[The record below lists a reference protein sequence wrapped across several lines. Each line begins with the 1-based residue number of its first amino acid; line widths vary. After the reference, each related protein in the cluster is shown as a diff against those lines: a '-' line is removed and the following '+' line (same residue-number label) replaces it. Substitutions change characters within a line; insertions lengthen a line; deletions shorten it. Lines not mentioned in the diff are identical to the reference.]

1 MNMTTSH
8 LLTRHAEIQ
17 AWVTG
22 KKGMPAIVRSP
33 SSTGRIRAKLA
44 LRFGQSTGPGSP
56 PKLDQDMSPVSWNA
70 WLSEFDRQQLALK
83 IVSDDEFELIERKNL
98 N

>member
-1 MNMTTSH
+1 MTTPH

-17 AWVTG
+17 AWVSG
-22 KKGMPAIVRSP
+22 RQGMPAIVRNP
-33 SSTGRIRAKLA
+33 TTNGRIRAKLA
-44 LRFGQSTGPGSP
+44 LRFGGTAKRGGSP
-56 PKLDQDMSPVSWNA
+56 SVDQDMSPVSWSA